1 MPGKGAILSFKQVLM
16 GGLFFSVSSVSFQA
30 LFIPPPNLLIIILF
44 QEDNISGTIASL
56 TYGSQIQKIHAF
68 DNNKT
73 MKMIYSMYRAGE
85 VSVHRACCKRATQPY
100 PLGGGG
106 TICPV
111 SRPAGFT
118 TRFPRM
124 VTKCLLT
131 RSMLILK
138 CINLPFQ
145 GMCLY
150 MYIVLTVSQ
159 FHTDVHL
166 VYLVSL
172 FDTTILSEIMSMSN
186 IFWWDLK
193 SSESKEPFKFH
204 SSL

>member
-1 MPGKGAILSFKQVLM
+1 MVLRYK
-16 GGLFFSVSSVSFQA
+16 
-30 LFIPPPNLLIIILF
+30 N
-44 QEDNISGTIASL
+44 
-56 TYGSQIQKIHAF
+56 IHAF

-73 MKMIYSMYRAGE
+73 VKIIYSMYRAGE
-85 VSVHRACCKRATQPY
+85 VSVHRACCERATQPY
-100 PLGGGG
+100 SLGWGG

-118 TRFPRM
+118 TRCPRM
-124 VTKCLLT
+124 VTECLLT
-131 RSMLILK
+131 HSMLIK
-138 CINLPFQ
+138 MYKFTISGYVPVYVHCIDS
-145 GMCLY
+145 
-150 MYIVLTVSQ
+150 SQ

-166 VYLVSL
+166 VYLVIL

-186 IFWWDLK
+186 IFCWDLK